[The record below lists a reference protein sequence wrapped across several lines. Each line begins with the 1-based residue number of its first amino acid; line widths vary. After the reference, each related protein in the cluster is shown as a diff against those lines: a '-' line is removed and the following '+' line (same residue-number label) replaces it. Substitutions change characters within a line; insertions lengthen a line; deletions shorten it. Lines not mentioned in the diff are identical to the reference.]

1 MRLVLRRNFRARVK
15 RGRYMIVCVC
25 GMIGAG
31 KTTWCKEQA
40 GVVSDF
46 DDIGDKRIQLQFTLK
61 KHEAGEK
68 VYHITCFPTREER
81 EAFDKEN
88 VKYVWINTSFVQCR
102 KNIFSRNRSR
112 DIENIESVLNANE
125 NIMEKYFYSD
135 LKFEVVDV
143 FESEEKW

>member
-1 MRLVLRRNFRARVK
+1 M
-15 RGRYMIVCVC
+15 
-25 GMIGAG
+25 
-31 KTTWCKEQA
+31 
-40 GVVSDF
+40 
-46 DDIGDKRIQLQFTLK
+46 K

>member
-1 MRLVLRRNFRARVK
+1 MWLVLRRNFRARVK
-15 RGRYMIVCVC
+15 GERYMIVCVC

-31 KTTWCKEQA
+31 KTTWCKEQS
-40 GVVSDF
+40 GIVSDF

-61 KHEAGEK
+61 KYEAGEK

-81 EAFDKEN
+81 ETFDKVN

-135 LKFEVVDV
+135 LEFEVVDI

>member
-1 MRLVLRRNFRARVK
+1 MWLVLRRNFRARVK

>member
-1 MRLVLRRNFRARVK
+1 
-15 RGRYMIVCVC
+15 MIVCVC

-135 LKFEVVDV
+135 LKFEVADV